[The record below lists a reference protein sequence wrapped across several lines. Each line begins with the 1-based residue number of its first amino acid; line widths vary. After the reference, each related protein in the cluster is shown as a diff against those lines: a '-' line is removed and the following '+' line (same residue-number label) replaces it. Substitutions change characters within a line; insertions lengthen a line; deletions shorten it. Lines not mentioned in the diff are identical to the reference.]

1 MYVERRAW
9 QHAVGPGRGPK
20 PMEGMEISQRGNAAR
35 AIQTHRWSNALK
47 KSARG
52 TQHSFARETAKEE
65 TVSPKWMSKRT
76 TLSVRRASSVM
87 TNEQLNAGISSA
99 RDATSRGQR
108 LRRRGTAVGEDTL
121 RGATALRGMRRLVS
135 IQRVN
140 TFRRGRAERERRS
153 RNATNPFRN

>member
-1 MYVERRAW
+1 
-9 QHAVGPGRGPK
+9 
-20 PMEGMEISQRGNAAR
+20 MEGMEISQRGNVAR
-35 AIQTHRWSNALK
+35 GTQTHRWSNALK

-65 TVSPKWMSKRT
+65 TASPKWMSKRT

-87 TNEQLNAGISSA
+87 TSEQLNVGTSSA

-108 LRRRGTAVGEDTL
+108 LRRRSTAVGEDTL
-121 RGATALRGMRRLVS
+121 RGATALRGMIKSVS